1 MKRTHRCGEIRSSD
15 IGKDVT
21 LQGWAHGS
29 RDHGGLMFIDLRD
42 RTGLAQVV
50 VEPENKD
57 AFEIAKSVHYEWVL
71 EVTGKVRR
79 RPDVE
84 VKDRDGKAKT
94 VVTVNPNMPT
104 GEVEVVVST
113 LTVHNK
119 SKPLPFMIEEKKQN
133 EAGEAGEETRLKY
146 RYLDLRRPDAQEA
159 LFKRSR
165 AYQAVRSHLH
175 EQQFVEIETP
185 YFVKYTPGGARNF
198 LVPSRMHPGSFYA
211 LAESPQIFKQLSM
224 VAGFDRYF
232 QIARC
237 FRDEDTRADR
247 QPEFTQIDIEMS
259 FVEEEDV
266 MSLVEGLLARVWKDV
281 LGLQIPTPFPRLSW
295 ADAMQRYGSDKPD
308 TRFGLEMT
316 DITEVVRSSG
326 FKVFAEAVAAG
337 GIVKALPLS
346 AEQNKA
352 LSRKDLDDLAPV
364 AEAFDKAR
372 VAWVR
377 LGPEG
382 WTGPAAKFLPDEE
395 KAAILK
401 ATGCEPNG
409 ALLFV
414 ANAFGTANAA
424 MSALRIHL
432 AKKLKLI
439 DEKAWKFLW
448 VYKFPLFEKGDDGV
462 LVAAHHPFTSPVIDD
477 LHLLAT
483 NPAVVKARAYDV
495 VLNGNEL
502 GGGSIRIHKSD
513 VQATMFKALGIS
525 DEDAKQKFGFL
536 LEAFEYGAPPHGG
549 IALGMDRLAMLL
561 AGAPNLRE
569 VLAFPK
575 NQRAQ
580 DVMTGAPTAVS
591 DKQLRDLSIKTTV
604 NPDKT

>member
-448 VYKFPLFEKGDDGV
+448 VYKFPLFEKGEEGN
-462 LVAAHHPFTSPVIDD
+462 LVAAHHPFTSPVIED
-477 LHLLAT
+477 LPLLAT
-483 NPAVVKARAYDV
+483 DPAKVKARAYDV